1 MKSSLNFWV
10 ETLDALDF
18 VFDMIRRGYSLPFAE
33 YPSQCFLKN
42 NRSALQHP
50 VFVAEAIMLLSN
62 GCVVEYDVPPFC
74 VNPLTVAEGKKL
86 RLVFDL
92 RHVNNLVKPSCPK
105 CGSLVFHMGP

>member
-1 MKSSLNFWV
+1 
-10 ETLDALDF
+10 
-18 VFDMIRRGYSLPFAE
+18 
-33 YPSQCFLKN
+33 
-42 NRSALQHP
+42 
-50 VFVAEAIMLLSN
+50 MLLSN

-105 CGSLVFHMGP
+105 CGSLVFHMDLKSGYHHVDICPDHQKYLGFAWPFSGIVRYFTFVVLPFGLSLVFHMGP